1 MRLSSYMRGLGIG
14 MVVAALL
21 MGISRQPVSLTDREI
36 KEKARKLGMVE
47 KDSVVLS
54 NALPKSLEDTLEDS
68 ISLNDVILPVEDGA
82 LVETVSADI
91 AGTDAGNSEGINS
104 DAANSDAVNSD
115 SKEGASSSDKDGSAE
130 DKKSSSSVEK
140 EDSSSEEKKDSSS
153 EEKKDS
159 SSEVKKSSSS
169 KDKKDSSSEAKKS
182 SSSDVKKSSSFDDKK
197 KDSSSEA
204 KKSSSVKKSSSA
216 KTSSSAKKSSSAKS
230 EAAVPVKNSVSKEDK
245 YITISPGDS
254 STTVA
259 NKLEAAGI
267 IKDATAFDSF
277 LCEAGYDRRIT
288 TGKKMIPAGASEVE
302 IAGIITVR

>member
-21 MGISRQPVSLTDREI
+21 MGVSRQPVSLTDREI

-47 KDSVVLS
+47 KDSVPLS
-54 NALPKSLEDTLEDS
+54 NALPKSLEDS
-68 ISLNDVILPVEDGA
+68 ISLNDVMLPVEEKVPADVVLA
-82 LVETVSADI
+82 DSVSAD
-91 AGTDAGNSEGINS
+91 AVKTDDVAETSGSSLDENLKS
-104 DAANSDAVNSD
+104 DDKKD
-115 SKEGASSSDKDGSAE
+115 SSLEEKKDG
-130 DKKSSSSVEK
+130 
-140 EDSSSEEKKDSSS
+140 SSEEKKDSSS
-153 EEKKDS
+153 EEKKSSSSEEKKDSSSEDKKSSSSEEKKDSSSEDKKSS

-169 KDKKDSSSEAKKS
+169 NDKKKD
-182 SSSDVKKSSSFDDKK
+182 SSSDVKKS
-197 KDSSSEA
+197 
-204 KKSSSVKKSSSA
+204 
-216 KTSSSAKKSSSAKS
+216 TSSAKKMSSSAKS
-230 EAAVPVKNSVSKEDK
+230 DAPVAVKNSVSKEDK
-245 YITISPGDS
+245 YITIAPGDS

-267 IKDATAFDSF
+267 IRDAAAFDSF

>member
-21 MGISRQPVSLTDREI
+21 MGVSRQPVSLTDREI

-47 KDSVVLS
+47 KDSVPLS
-54 NALPKSLEDTLEDS
+54 NALPKSLEDS
-68 ISLNDVILPVEDGA
+68 ISLNDVMLPVEEKVPADVVLA
-82 LVETVSADI
+82 DSVSAD
-91 AGTDAGNSEGINS
+91 AVKTDDVAETSGSSLDENLKS
-104 DAANSDAVNSD
+104 DDKKD
-115 SKEGASSSDKDGSAE
+115 SSSEEKKDGSSE
-130 DKKSSSSVEK
+130 EKKDGSSKEKKDSSSEEKKSSSSEEK
-140 EDSSSEEKKDSSS
+140 KSSSSEGKKSSSSEEKKDSSS
-153 EEKKDS
+153 EDKKSS

-169 KDKKDSSSEAKKS
+169 NDKKKD
-182 SSSDVKKSSSFDDKK
+182 SSSDVKKSSF
-197 KDSSSEA
+197 
-204 KKSSSVKKSSSA
+204 
-216 KTSSSAKKSSSAKS
+216 SAKKMSSSAKS
-230 EAAVPVKNSVSKEDK
+230 DAPVAVKNSVSREDK
-245 YITISPGDS
+245 YITIAPGDS

-267 IKDATAFDSF
+267 IRDAAAFDSF

>member
-21 MGISRQPVSLTDREI
+21 MGVSRQPVSLTDREI

-47 KDSVVLS
+47 KDSVPLS
-54 NALPKSLEDTLEDS
+54 NALPKSLEDS
-68 ISLNDVILPVEDGA
+68 ISLNDVMLPVEEKVPADVVLA
-82 LVETVSADI
+82 DSVSAD
-91 AGTDAGNSEGINS
+91 AVKTD
-104 DAANSDAVNSD
+104 DATETS
-115 SKEGASSSDKDGSAE
+115 GASLDENVKSEDKKDSSSEEKKDGSSE
-130 DKKSSSSVEK
+130 EKKSSSSEGK
-140 EDSSSEEKKDSSS
+140 KSSSSEEKKDSSS
-153 EEKKDS
+153 EDKKSS

-169 KDKKDSSSEAKKS
+169 N
-182 SSSDVKKSSSFDDKK
+182 DKK
-197 KDSSSEA
+197 KDSSSDA
-204 KKSSSVKKSSSA
+204 KKSSS
-216 KTSSSAKKSSSAKS
+216 SAKKMSSSAKS
-230 EAAVPVKNSVSKEDK
+230 DAPVAVKNSVSREDK
-245 YITISPGDS
+245 YITIAPGDS

-267 IKDATAFDSF
+267 IRDAAAFDSF

>member
-21 MGISRQPVSLTDREI
+21 MGVSRQPVSLTDREI

-47 KDSVVLS
+47 KDSVPLS
-54 NALPKSLEDTLEDS
+54 NALPKSLEDS
-68 ISLNDVILPVEDGA
+68 ISLNDVMLPVEEKVPADVVLA
-82 LVETVSADI
+82 DSVS
-91 AGTDAGNSEGINS
+91 
-104 DAANSDAVNSD
+104 SDAVKTDDVAETSGSSLDENLKSD
-115 SKEGASSSDKDGSAE
+115 DKKDSSSEEKKDGSSE
-130 DKKSSSSVEK
+130 EKK
-140 EDSSSEEKKDSSS
+140 DGLSEEKKDSSS
-153 EEKKDS
+153 EEKKSSSSEEKKDSSSEDKKSS

-169 KDKKDSSSEAKKS
+169 NDKKKD
-182 SSSDVKKSSSFDDKK
+182 SSSDVKKSSS
-197 KDSSSEA
+197 
-204 KKSSSVKKSSSA
+204 
-216 KTSSSAKKSSSAKS
+216 SAKKMSSSAKS
-230 EAAVPVKNSVSKEDK
+230 DAPVAVKNSVSREDK
-245 YITISPGDS
+245 YITIAPGDS

-267 IKDATAFDSF
+267 IRDAAAFDSF